1 VTHVNVVPDTPD
13 GLGSMQPPSK
23 ETVLR
28 VSNPET
34 KLAPQ
39 LPQVTAEVEVIKI
52 SLSCEFFML
61 L

>member
-13 GLGSMQPPSK
+13 GLGSMQPPPK

-52 SLSCEFFML
+52 CLS
-61 L
+61 